1 MASIALLLV
10 LLFVLLYIG
19 VPVAA
24 ALALSASC
32 VLLVIDIPLLVAVQR
47 MAAGLNVF
55 TLLAIPLFIL
65 AGELMT
71 QAGISRRLIRL
82 SEAAVARA
90 PGGLGQVAILASMLF
105 GAVSGSAL
113 ASASAMGSALGP
125 EMRERGYAPDFAVN
139 VTTTASITGLL
150 IPPSHNMIIY
160 ATAAGVG
167 VSVGDLFLGGVIPGL
182 ITGISLMV
190 VAAFVASK
198 RGYQA
203 GEFPGFRAFLRA
215 ALDAFPGILTAL
227 IIVFGILGGIFTPTE
242 SAAIGCAYTL
252 LIGVVFYRELGR
264 KQLTKAILNSAR
276 TSAMVMFIIA
286 AASLFGWVLAVLKAP
301 TMLADLLAPAMTSPV
316 LTLLIIVVMLLV
328 LGTFMDM
335 APLILITTPIFLP
348 IAMSVGMDPVQFGI
362 MLMLAL
368 GIGLVTPPVGSVL
381 FVGCAT
387 QDIPMGQA
395 LRTIWPFY
403 ASLFVALM
411 LITFIPSLSLF
422 LPGILK

>member
-1 MASIALLLV
+1 MLTIALLLL

-19 VPVAA
+19 VPVAV
-24 ALALSASC
+24 ALALSASA
-32 VLLVIDIPLLVAVQR
+32 VLLLIDIPLLVAVQR

-82 SEAAVARA
+82 SEAAVAKA
-90 PGGLGQVAILASMLF
+90 PGGLGQVAIMASMLF

-125 EMRERGYAPDFAVN
+125 EMRERNYSPDFAVN

-167 VSVGDLFLGGVIPGL
+167 VSVGDLFLGGVIPGI
-182 ITGISLMV
+182 ITGLALMI
-190 VAAFVASK
+190 VAALVARR
-198 RGYQA
+198 RGYPA
-203 GEFPGFRAFLRA
+203 GDFPGFRVFVRA
-215 ALDAFPGILTAL
+215 AFDAFPGILTAL

-242 SAAIGCAYTL
+242 SAAIACAYTL
-252 LIGVVFYRELGR
+252 LIGTFFYRELGPQKLR
-264 KQLTKAILNSAR
+264 DAIINSAR

-301 TMLADLLAPAMTSPV
+301 TMLAELLAPAMTSPV
-316 LTLLIIVVMLLV
+316 LTLLIIVAMLLL

-348 IAMSVGMDPVQFGI
+348 IAMSVGMDPVQFGVV
-362 MLMLAL
+362 LMLAL

-381 FVGCAT
+381 FVGCAV
-387 QDIPMGQA
+387 QQIPMGTA
-395 LRTIWPFY
+395 LKSIWPFY
-403 ASLFVALM
+403 GALFAALM

-422 LPGILK
+422 LPGLFN

>member
-1 MASIALLLV
+1 MLTIALLLL

-19 VPVAA
+19 VPVAV
-24 ALALSASC
+24 ALALSASA
-32 VLLVIDIPLLVAVQR
+32 VLLLIDIPLLVAVQR

-82 SEAAVARA
+82 SEAAVAKA

-125 EMRERGYAPDFAVN
+125 EMRERNYSPDFAVN

-167 VSVGDLFLGGVIPGL
+167 VSVGDLFLGGVIPGI
-182 ITGISLMV
+182 ITGLALMI
-190 VAAFVASK
+190 VAALVARK
-198 RGYQA
+198 RGYPA
-203 GEFPGFRAFLRA
+203 GEFPGFRVFVRA
-215 ALDAFPGILTAL
+215 AFDAFPGILTAL

-242 SAAIGCAYTL
+242 SAAIACAYTL
-252 LIGVVFYRELGR
+252 LIGTLFYRELGAQKLR
-264 KQLTKAILNSAR
+264 DAVINSAR

-301 TMLADLLAPAMTSPV
+301 TMLAELLAPAMTSPV
-316 LTLLIIVVMLLV
+316 LTLLIIVAMLLV

-348 IAMSVGMDPVQFGI
+348 IAMSVGMDPVQFGVV
-362 MLMLAL
+362 LMLAL

-381 FVGCAT
+381 FVGCAV
-387 QDIPMGQA
+387 QGIPMGRA
-395 LRTIWPFY
+395 LKSIWPFY
-403 ASLFVALM
+403 GALFAALM
-411 LITFIPSLSLF
+411 LITFMPSLSLF
-422 LPGILK
+422 LPGLFN

>member
-1 MASIALLLV
+1 MLTIALLLL

-19 VPVAA
+19 VPVAV
-24 ALALSASC
+24 ALALSASA
-32 VLLVIDIPLLVAVQR
+32 VLLLIDIPLLVAVQR

-82 SEAAVARA
+82 SEAAVAKA

-125 EMRERGYAPDFAVN
+125 EMRERNYSPDFAVN

-167 VSVGDLFLGGVIPGL
+167 VSVGDLFLGGVIPGI
-182 ITGISLMV
+182 ITGLALMI
-190 VAAFVASK
+190 VAALVARE
-198 RGYQA
+198 RGYPA
-203 GEFPGFRAFLRA
+203 GEFPGFRVFVRA
-215 ALDAFPGILTAL
+215 AFDAFPGILTAL

-242 SAAIGCAYTL
+242 SAAIACAYTL
-252 LIGVVFYRELGR
+252 LIGTLFYRELGAQKLR
-264 KQLTKAILNSAR
+264 DAVINSAR

-301 TMLADLLAPAMTSPV
+301 TMLAELLAPAMTSPV
-316 LTLLIIVVMLLV
+316 LTLLIIVAMLLV

-348 IAMSVGMDPVQFGI
+348 IAMSVGMDPVQFGVV
-362 MLMLAL
+362 LMLAL

-381 FVGCAT
+381 FVGCAV
-387 QDIPMGQA
+387 QGIPMGRA
-395 LRTIWPFY
+395 LKSIWPFY
-403 ASLFVALM
+403 GALFAALM
-411 LITFIPSLSLF
+411 LITFMPSLSLF
-422 LPGILK
+422 LPGLFN